1 MLLFYLINENNSID
15 NPTIK
20 KTFYNLTNRALSLN
34 LVELSRIRNKVL
46 EKYKNLVLEDLIA
59 KLQL

>member
-1 MLLFYLINENNSID
+1 MLLFYLINENNS

>member
-46 EKYKNLVLEDLIA
+46 EKYKNLELEDLIA